1 MTGMHDIDTKHD
13 AQGREFHRERLS
25 AMMDDALSADESR
38 FLLRRMEHDDE
49 LADCWQRWQFYGD
62 AMRGGAGRALPADFA
77 QRVGRAIAND
87 IAEAEVAPIRV
98 ARGGRSF
105 LYWGGGAALAASV
118 ALAALF
124 GTRLDAPAAGD
135 LQVAGASSP
144 AAVSLPVPVPAPQ
157 LPSTPEP
164 APGLDPAAVGA
175 MAAATVAAAA
185 AAEQRRDSRPR
196 IIAASR
202 AMPERSLEQA
212 ALASVAPPATRP
224 SARARH
230 GASSHSAVAVPAQ
243 TYAAVDAPRAAIPA
257 PSSASSSV
265 QGSKSWPRALVP
277 GASQSDEVMVT
288 YPIETTRRSPFQPD
302 FVPLIDA
309 SQAEQAGRSH

>member
-1 MTGMHDIDTKHD
+1 MTGMHDIDTKHT
-13 AQGREFHRERLS
+13 AQGREFHREQLS

-87 IAEAEVAPIRV
+87 IAEAEAAPIRV
-98 ARGGRSF
+98 ARGGRPF

-124 GTRLDAPAAGD
+124 GTRLDAPGTAD

-144 AAVSLPVPVPAPQ
+144 VAVTPVVPGPLLPA
-157 LPSTPEP
+157 TPEP
-164 APGLDPAAVGA
+164 ASGGPAPSVDVGSAVGTV
-175 MAAATVAAAA
+175 AAATVVAAAA
-185 AAEQRRDSRPR
+185 AGEQRRDTKPR
-196 IIAASR
+196 IMAASR
-202 AMPERSLEQA
+202 AATERS
-212 ALASVAPPATRP
+212 ALASSLP
-224 SARARH
+224 RARRA
-230 GASSHSAVAVPAQ
+230 ASSPAAADAPVL
-243 TYAAVDAPRAAIPA
+243 TYAAVDAPRVTSAASTA
-257 PSSASSSV
+257 AA
-265 QGSKSWPRALVP
+265 KAWPRALVP
-277 GASQSDEVMVT
+277 GASQTDEVVVT

-309 SQAEQAGRSH
+309 SQAEQAGRGH

>member
-1 MTGMHDIDTKHD
+1 MTGTHHTQTPHD
-13 AQGREFHRERLS
+13 AQAREFHREQLS
-25 AMMDDALSADESR
+25 AMVDDALSADESR

-87 IAEAEVAPIRV
+87 IADAEAAPIRV
-98 ARGGRSF
+98 ARGGRPF

-124 GTRLDAPAAGD
+124 GTRLDAPGAAD

-144 AAVSLPVPVPAPQ
+144 VAVNPIVPAPQ
-157 LPSTPEP
+157 LPATPEP
-164 APGLDPAAVGA
+164 APGVDVGSAVGA
-175 MAAATVAAAA
+175 VAAATVVAAAA
-185 AAEQRRDSRPR
+185 GEQRRDTKPR
-196 IIAASR
+196 IMAASR
-202 AMPERSLEQA
+202 AATERSTLVASMPRVRQA
-212 ALASVAPPATRP
+212 AASPAAGDAP
-224 SARARH
+224 
-230 GASSHSAVAVPAQ
+230 VL
-243 TYAAVDAPRAAIPA
+243 TYAAVDAPRVTSAASTDA
-257 PSSASSSV
+257 A
-265 QGSKSWPRALVP
+265 KAWPRALVP
-277 GASQSDEVMVT
+277 GASQTDEVVVT

-309 SQAEQAGRSH
+309 SQAEQAGRGH

>member
-124 GTRLDAPAAGD
+124 GTRLDTPAVGD

-144 AAVSLPVPVPAPQ
+144 AAAALPVPAPAPQ
-157 LPSTPEP
+157 LPTPEP
-164 APGLDPAAVGA
+164 APGVDPATAGVV
-175 MAAATVAAAA
+175 AAATVVAAAA
-185 AAEQRRDSRPR
+185 AGEQRRDTKPR
-196 IIAASR
+196 VMAASR
-202 AMPERSLEQA
+202 AMSERTSERA
-212 ALASVAPPATRP
+212 ALASVASTAAQST
-224 SARARH
+224 SRARQ
-230 GASSHSAVAVPAQ
+230 GATSPAAADAPVL
-243 TYAAVDAPRAAIPA
+243 TYAAVDAPRAAA
-257 PSSASSSV
+257 PASSPTP
-265 QGSKSWPRALVP
+265 GSKSWPRALVP

-309 SQAEQAGRSH
+309 SQAEQAGRGH

>member
-124 GTRLDAPAAGD
+124 GTRLDTPAAGD
-135 LQVAGASSP
+135 LQIAGATSP
-144 AAVSLPVPVPAPQ
+144 AAATLPVPAPAPQ
-157 LPSTPEP
+157 LPSVPEP
-164 APGLDPAAVGA
+164 TPGLTPGTVGA
-175 MAAATVAAAA
+175 VAAATVVAAAA
-185 AAEQRRDSRPR
+185 VSEQRRDTKPR
-196 IIAASR
+196 LMAASR
-202 AMPERSLEQA
+202 AMSERTSERA
-212 ALASVAPPATRP
+212 ALASAAPSSVQNP
-224 SARARH
+224 SRARQ
-230 GASSHSAVAVPAQ
+230 GAASSAAVDASVQ
-243 TYAAVDAPRAAIPA
+243 TYAAVDASRAAAPGMSPA
-257 PSSASSSV
+257 

-309 SQAEQAGRSH
+309 SQAEQAGRGH

>member
-1 MTGMHDIDTKHD
+1 MTGMHDTDTKQD

-135 LQVAGASSP
+135 LQIAGATSP
-144 AAVSLPVPVPAPQ
+144 AATALPLPAPAPQ
-157 LPSTPEP
+157 LPSAPEP
-164 APGLDPAAVGA
+164 APGLAPGTAGVV
-175 MAAATVAAAA
+175 AAATVVAAAA
-185 AAEQRRDSRPR
+185 VSEQRRDTKPR
-196 IIAASR
+196 VMAASR
-202 AMPERSLEQA
+202 AMSERTSERA
-212 ALASVAPPATRP
+212 ALASAASSPAHST
-224 SARARH
+224 SRARQ
-230 GASSHSAVAVPAQ
+230 GAASPAAADAPVQ
-243 TYAAVDAPRAAIPA
+243 TYAAVDAQRAAA
-257 PSSASSSV
+257 PASSPV
-265 QGSKSWPRALVP
+265 QASKSWPRALVP

-309 SQAEQAGRSH
+309 SQAEQAGRRR

>member
-13 AQGREFHRERLS
+13 AQGRDFHRERLS

-98 ARGGRSF
+98 ARGGRS
-105 LYWGGGAALAASV
+105 LLHWGGCAALAASV

-144 AAVSLPVPVPAPQ
+144 AAATLPVPVPPPQ

-164 APGLDPAAVGA
+164 APGAVPGTVGVV
-175 MAAATVAAAA
+175 AAATVVAAAA
-185 AAEQRRDSRPR
+185 AAEQRRDTKPR
-196 IIAASR
+196 IMAASR
-202 AMPERSLEQA
+202 ALSADGSERS
-212 ALASVAPPATRP
+212 ALASAASPAAQRP
-224 SARARH
+224 LRARH
-230 GASSHSAVAVPAQ
+230 AAGAPATAEAPVL
-243 TYAAVDAPRAAIPA
+243 TYAAAEAPRAAA
-257 PSSASSSV
+257 PASSPV
-265 QGSKSWPRALVP
+265 AGAKAWPRALVP

-309 SQAEQAGRSH
+309 SQAEQAGRGH

>member
-1 MTGMHDIDTKHD
+1 MTGMHDIDTKHT
-13 AQGREFHRERLS
+13 AQGREFHREQLS

-87 IAEAEVAPIRV
+87 IADAEAAPIRV
-98 ARGGRSF
+98 ARGGRPF

-124 GTRLDAPAAGD
+124 GTRLDAPAAAD
-135 LQVAGASSP
+135 LQVAGVSSP
-144 AAVSLPVPVPAPQ
+144 IVAPPIVPGPQ
-157 LPSTPEP
+157 LPATPEP
-164 APGLDPAAVGA
+164 APGVDVGSAAGA
-175 MAAATVAAAA
+175 VVAATVVAAAA
-185 AAEQRRDSRPR
+185 SEQRRDTKPR
-196 IIAASR
+196 IMAASR
-202 AMPERSLEQA
+202 AATERT
-212 ALASVAPPATRP
+212 ALASQASPAQRAASRARQDSLSPATADAP
-224 SARARH
+224 
-230 GASSHSAVAVPAQ
+230 VL
-243 TYAAVDAPRAAIPA
+243 TYAAADAPRAAA
-257 PSSASSSV
+257 ASSTSATR
-265 QGSKSWPRALVP
+265 SWPRALVP
-277 GASQSDEVMVT
+277 GASQTDEVVVT

-309 SQAEQAGRSH
+309 SQAEQAGRGH

>member
-13 AQGREFHRERLS
+13 AHGREFHREQLS

-87 IAEAEVAPIRV
+87 VAEAEVAPIRV

-105 LYWGGGAALAASV
+105 FYWGGGAALAASV

-135 LQVAGASSP
+135 LQVAGTSSP
-144 AAVSLPVPVPAPQ
+144 APATLTVPVPVPAPQ
-157 LPSTPEP
+157 LPPTPEP
-164 APGLDPAAVGA
+164 GVDPAVAGVV
-175 MAAATVAAAA
+175 AAATVIA
-185 AAEQRRDSRPR
+185 AAEQRRDNRPR
-196 IIAASR
+196 VIAASR
-202 AMPERSLEQA
+202 AMPERNPEQA
-212 ALASVAPPATRP
+212 ALASVAPAAVRAP
-224 SARARH
+224 ARARQ
-230 GASSHSAVAVPAQ
+230 GAALPAAVAAAPAQ
-243 TYAAVDAPRAAIPA
+243 TYAAVDVPRTAAQ
-257 PSSASSSV
+257 ASSTA
-265 QGSKSWPRALVP
+265 QGTRSWPRALVP
-277 GASQSDEVMVT
+277 GASQSDEVVVT

-309 SQAEQAGRSH
+309 SQAEQAGRGR

>member
-124 GTRLDAPAAGD
+124 GTRLDTPAAGD

-144 AAVSLPVPVPAPQ
+144 AAAALPVPVPAPQ
-157 LPSTPEP
+157 LPPTPEP
-164 APGLDPAAVGA
+164 APGVDTGVAGGMV
-175 MAAATVAAAA
+175 AATVVAAAA
-185 AAEQRRDSRPR
+185 AAEQRRDARPR
-196 IIAASR
+196 VIAASR
-202 AMPERSLEQA
+202 AMPERTSEQA
-212 ALASVAPPATRP
+212 ALASAAPAATRP
-224 SARARH
+224 QARARH
-230 GASSHSAVAVPAQ
+230 EATSPAKVAVPVQ
-243 TYAAVDAPRAAIPA
+243 TYAAVDAPRTAAPASSPA
-257 PSSASSSV
+257 P
-265 QGSKSWPRALVP
+265 GSKSWPRALVP

-309 SQAEQAGRSH
+309 SQAEQAGRGH

>member
-13 AQGREFHRERLS
+13 AQGRDFHRERLS

-87 IAEAEVAPIRV
+87 IAEAEVAPMRV

-124 GTRLDAPAAGD
+124 GTRLDAPTAGD

-144 AAVSLPVPVPAPQ
+144 AAATLPVPVPAPQ
-157 LPSTPEP
+157 VPTVPEP
-164 APGLDPAAVGA
+164 APGVDPGTVGVV
-175 MAAATVAAAA
+175 AAATVVAAAA
-185 AAEQRRDSRPR
+185 AAEPRRDTRPR
-196 IIAASR
+196 IMAASR
-202 AMPERSLEQA
+202 AMSERSTGRA
-212 ALASVAPPATRP
+212 ALASGAPSPMHPP
-224 SARARH
+224 SRARQ
-230 GASSHSAVAVPAQ
+230 GAASPAAIDAPAQ
-243 TYAAVDAPRAAIPA
+243 TYAAVDASRAAAPA
-257 PSSASSSV
+257 TSPV

-288 YPIETTRRSPFQPD
+288 YPVETARRSPFQPD

-309 SQAEQAGRSH
+309 SQAEQAGRGH

>member
-1 MTGMHDIDTKHD
+1 MTGMHDIDTKHT
-13 AQGREFHRERLS
+13 AQGREFHREQLS

-87 IAEAEVAPIRV
+87 VADDMAGAAPVRV
-98 ARGGRSF
+98 ARGGRL

-124 GTRLDAPAAGD
+124 GTRLDAPVAND
-135 LQVAGASSP
+135 LQVAGVSSP
-144 AAVSLPVPVPAPQ
+144 GAPSLPAPAPQAPTPVPAPGVDVG
-157 LPSTPEP
+157 T
-164 APGLDPAAVGA
+164 AGAV
-175 MAAATVAAAA
+175 AAATLVAAAA
-185 AAEQRRDSRPR
+185 TEQRRDSKPR
-196 IIAASR
+196 IMAASR
-202 AMPERSLEQA
+202 ASSDRTE
-212 ALASVAPPATRP
+212 LASRRAPAPRAVAPARRDERP
-224 SARARH
+224 SPVIGTAP
-230 GASSHSAVAVPAQ
+230 VQ
-243 TYAAVDAPRAAIPA
+243 TYAAADAPRTA
-257 PSSASSSV
+257 ASSPASPV
-265 QGSKSWPRALVP
+265 RAWPRALVP
-277 GASQSDEVMVT
+277 GASQSDEVVVT

-309 SQAEQAGRSH
+309 SQAEQVGRAH